1 MLLALWM
8 MFAAPI
14 AGNERTVVVD
24 GKPLA
29 LPASA
34 SAAGV
39 ALPVNLLVASEERTI
54 VATLLHRAWTPRDPA
69 ASHAHAEAPVLLG
82 GRAPDLE
89 LEHAGARI
97 DERLR
102 LFLWRRPERLRGLSL
117 WVAVAAKE
125 SGVRPLLP
133 SVKPPAA
140 AQDAVDRALA
150 DFSFGLSQARIIAT
164 QPRVTWVELVEPPA
178 GAEDLLVDLPPAPE
192 PPLEPEGPHPAGPP
206 TLKPLPPF
214 QPVAAELI
222 SHAEGAGRQ
231 VALTFDACS
240 TLDRSFYDDR
250 VTRVLVKTHTPAT
263 LFISGRW
270 AETHLLQ
277 MRVLAQ
283 NPLFEIANHS
293 YTHPHMTEVPPER
306 QREELLWTQ
315 QILFSLT
322 GRLPRFFRPPY
333 GEVDSELTE
342 QAAQAG
348 LRTVE
353 FDFPSGDPDRHIT
366 RERLVAWVL
375 AKARPGSIVVMHMNR
390 RGWHTAEALPEIIVG
405 LRAKGFVL
413 SQVGSMVQSAHATAQ

>member
-1 MLLALWM
+1 M
-8 MFAAPI
+8 
-14 AGNERTVVVD
+14 VD
-24 GKPLA
+24 GQPLA

-34 SAAGV
+34 EATGV
-39 ALPVNLLVASEERTI
+39 KLRVDLLVSSEERTI
-54 VATLLHRAWTPRDPA
+54 LATLLHRAWTPRHAAGVPA
-69 ASHAHAEAPVLLG
+69 HPEVPVLLS
-82 GRAPDLE
+82 GRTTGLE

-102 LFLWRRPERLRGLSL
+102 LLLWRRPEQVRGLPL
-117 WVAVAAKE
+117 WVGVAAKE

-133 SVKPPAA
+133 PAQPPAA
-140 AQDAVDRALA
+140 TQDAVDRVLA
-150 DFSFGLSQARIIAT
+150 DFSFGLSQARAIAP
-164 QPRVTWVELVEPPA
+164 QPRVTWVELVEPPV

-192 PPLEPEGPHPAGPP
+192 PPLQPEGPHPAGPP
-206 TLKPLPPF
+206 LLKPLPPF
-214 QPVAAELI
+214 QPVTAEVI
-222 SHAEGAGRQ
+222 SRPEGGGRR

-250 VTRVLVKTHTPAT
+250 VTRVLLETRTPAT

-270 AETHLLQ
+270 AETHLRE

-283 NPLFEIANHS
+283 NSLFEIANHS
-293 YTHPHMTEVPPER
+293 FTHPHMTEVLPER

-315 QILFSLT
+315 QTLFSLT

-333 GEVDSELTE
+333 GEVDAELAQ
-342 QAAQAG
+342 QAAQNG

-353 FDFPSGDPDRHIT
+353 FDFPSGDPDRRIT
-366 RERLVAWVL
+366 RERLIAWVL

-390 RGWHTAEALPEIIVG
+390 RGWHTAEALPEIIAG

-413 SQVGSMVQSAHATAQ
+413 SQVGSMVDATVAAPAK

>member
-1 MLLALWM
+1 MLLALWIAL
-8 MFAAPI
+8 AAPV
-14 AGNERTVVVD
+14 AGNERTVMVD

-39 ALPVNLLVASEERTI
+39 ALPVNLLVASDGRAI
-54 VATLLHRAWTPRDPA
+54 LATLLHRGWTPRDA
-69 ASHAHAEAPVLLG
+69 TTSHAHPEAPVLLG

-102 LFLWRRPERLRGLSL
+102 LLLWRRPERLRGLSL
-117 WVAVAAKE
+117 WVAIAAKQ

-133 SVKPPAA
+133 PVQPPAA
-140 AQDAVDRALA
+140 TQDAVDRALA
-150 DFSFGLSQARIIAT
+150 DFSFGLSQARVIAT

-178 GAEDLLVDLPPAPE
+178 GAEDLLIDLPPAPE

-206 TLKPLPPF
+206 ALKPLPPF
-214 QPVAAELI
+214 RPVAAEVI
-222 SHAEGAGRQ
+222 SHGEGAGRQ

-250 VTRVLVKTHTPAT
+250 VTRVLVQTHTPAT

-270 AETHLLQ
+270 AETHLRQ
-277 MRVLAQ
+277 MSVLAQ

-293 YTHPHMTEVPPER
+293 YTHPHMTEVPPAR

-333 GEVDSELTE
+333 GEIDAELTE

-353 FDFPSGDPDRHIT
+353 FDFPSGDPDRHVT

-390 RGWHTAEALPEIIVG
+390 RGWHTAEALPEIIAG

-413 SQVGSMVQSAHATAQ
+413 SQVGSMVQSAQATAQ

>member
-1 MLLALWM
+1 MLLALWIAL
-8 MFAAPI
+8 AAPV
-14 AGNERTVVVD
+14 AGNERTVIVD

-39 ALPVNLLVASEERTI
+39 ALPVNLLVASDERAML
-54 VATLLHRAWTPRDPA
+54 ATLLHRGWTPRDA
-69 ASHAHAEAPVLLG
+69 ATSHAHPEAPVLLG

-89 LEHAGARI
+89 LEHAGAQI

-102 LFLWRRPERLRGLSL
+102 LLLWRRPERLRGLSL
-117 WVAVAAKE
+117 WVAVAAKQ

-133 SVKPPAA
+133 PVYPPAA
-140 AQDAVDRALA
+140 TQDAVDRVLA
-150 DFSFGLSQARIIAT
+150 DFSFGLSQARVIAT

-178 GAEDLLVDLPPAPE
+178 GADDLLVDLPPAPE
-192 PPLEPEGPHPAGPP
+192 PPLEAEGPHPAGPP
-206 TLKPLPPF
+206 ALKPLPPF
-214 QPVAAELI
+214 QPVAAEVI
-222 SHAEGAGRQ
+222 SHGEGAGRQ

-250 VTRVLVKTHTPAT
+250 VTRVLVQTHTPAT

-270 AETHLLQ
+270 AETHLRQ

-293 YTHPHMTEVPPER
+293 YTHPHMTEVPPAR

-333 GEVDSELTE
+333 GEIDAELTE

-353 FDFPSGDPDRHIT
+353 FDFPSGDPDRHVT

-390 RGWHTAEALPEIIVG
+390 RGWHTAEALPEIIAG

-413 SQVGSMVQSAHATAQ
+413 SQVGSMVQSAHANAQ